1 MIGASV
7 GFHPGNRGPERE
19 YRIMI
24 DPRVLVA
31 VPEATVLAYAI
42 ESLAGNRYVIYS
54 PAVLGNP
61 TDHRPDKWYFS
72 FFPMAPG
79 IAAGEPFDT
88 AADAEEAALL
98 MDAWWG

>member
-1 MIGASV
+1 MGEAA
-7 GFHPGNRGPERE
+7 GFHARSRGPERE
-19 YRIMI
+19 DRIMI
-24 DPRVLVA
+24 SHHVLVA
-31 VPEATVLAYAI
+31 VPEATVLAYEI
-42 ESLAGNRYVIYS
+42 ESLAGNRFIIYS
-54 PAVLGNP
+54 PAVLGDS

-72 FFPMAPG
+72 FFPLAPG